1 MTDDDRKLV
10 EKWKLARRLSLIIVF
25 CAANI
30 FFVSP
35 MQVRLLL
42 LSGKMTIDDVKRQLS
57 RYEITKVCNIENDS
71 EGMDEIERI
80 YGKIKVINED
90 TQIGQVFRVSKSV
103 SSFLWRPE
111 KCFVFFDRNG
121 LIVGYHYELED

>member
-1 MTDDDRKLV
+1 MRANGKLG
-10 EKWKLARRLSLIIVF
+10 RRLSLIIVF
-25 CAANI
+25 CAVTI

-35 MQVRLLL
+35 MQVRLPF
-42 LSGKMTIDDVKRQLS
+42 LSGKMTIDDVKRRFA
-57 RYEITKVCNIENDS
+57 RYEITKVCDIENDS

-80 YGKIKVINED
+80 YGRIKVITED
-90 TQIGQVFRVSKSV
+90 AQIGQVFRVSKSV

-121 LIVGYHYELED
+121 LMVGYHYELED

>member
-1 MTDDDRKLV
+1 MRANGKIG
-10 EKWKLARRLSLIIVF
+10 RRLSLIIVF
-25 CAANI
+25 CAVTI

-35 MQVRLLL
+35 MQVRLLF
-42 LSGKMTIDDVKRQLS
+42 LSGKMTIDDVKRRFA
-57 RYEITKVCNIENDS
+57 RYEITKVCDIENDS

-80 YGKIKVINED
+80 YGRIKVITED
-90 TQIGQVFRVSKSV
+90 AQIGQVFRVSKSV

-121 LIVGYHYELED
+121 LMVGYHYELED

>member
-1 MTDDDRKLV
+1 MRANGKLG
-10 EKWKLARRLSLIIVF
+10 RRLSLIIVF
-25 CAANI
+25 CAVTI

-35 MQVRLLL
+35 MQVRLPF
-42 LSGKMTIDDVKRQLS
+42 LSGKMTIDDVKRRFA
-57 RYEITKVCNIENDS
+57 RYEITKVCDIENDF

-80 YGKIKVINED
+80 YGRIKVITED
-90 TQIGQVFRVSKSV
+90 AQIGQVFRVSKSV

-121 LIVGYHYELED
+121 LMVGYHYELED

>member
-1 MTDDDRKLV
+1 MRANGKLG
-10 EKWKLARRLSLIIVF
+10 RRLSLIIVF
-25 CAANI
+25 CAVTI

-35 MQVRLLL
+35 MQVRLLF
-42 LSGKMTIDDVKRQLS
+42 LSGKMTIDDVKRRFA
-57 RYEITKVCNIENDS
+57 RYEITKVCDIENDF

-80 YGKIKVINED
+80 YGRIKVVTED
-90 TQIGQVFRVSKSV
+90 AQIRQVFRVSKSV
-103 SSFLWRPE
+103 SSFFRRPE